1 MSSSDLLPNT
11 SDMSLATD
19 SWQGLVNSFPSH
31 SVTEP
36 GGWIE
41 HFLEQRLAWN
51 SALSDPSQSSSLLS
65 ARPHMRN
72 TLGSVEG
79 LGGLMSG
86 SFLLTEEQV
95 QQRKAAARAGD
106 DTGLRTSSR
115 LAAIPR
121 AVFSADPPWRQAD
134 FALEMPEMALPQGD
148 LLSPIAVDENF
159 FAAPTE
165 TGFYSV
171 LPENPLRFLAS
182 FSGARPAEISE
193 MPAPARPA
201 SRRAPAQAIQAL
213 RPSPETQPSVSPEP
227 LTTSTTT
234 FLPIQ
239 SALSSA
245 AGAEQPIAFT
255 PTLELPWQGGGALE
269 AALLNRERLSDAW
282 LPSAE
287 VQASPSIRME
297 GEQSIL
303 RRSLNA
309 EDAGT
314 RSALFDLP
322 QGFSYEHLKEQPAPH
337 QTFPTLLNRIAT
349 PESAESS
356 DAPIVPSRA
365 RVQTEASSPTLGRE
379 LSPER
384 HVETSL
390 AAVTPWE
397 QSVGPTSAWMATLSA
412 AEPQQ
417 QPSVATLETA
427 NLAQQGADVQ
437 PVAQEAVRAFP
448 LPSMDAKDF
457 TTSVLTQSEGKD
469 VMDSWDQ
476 ALLSSSPIWQS
487 SLPLAPGSVALAPDR
502 SIAPVT
508 YPAREALSTPADATQ
523 WQAPPLVSPP
533 LQTLEWAAVSSSKVA
548 LPSTAASVPVDV
560 TGTDVVG
567 PDAATDMPLAAPYVV
582 HAGVDAVSTPVEA
595 VFSTSRQRDDGPATV
610 QSPTRAEAFAASF
623 ESISAPRI
631 PVVSSEL
638 GLSTFVAPSGMDT
651 TASEQVDRLMPSV
664 RPLSY
669 ASEVAEQESL
679 RYQDVATQA
688 VPLLQSPSAEGSD
701 VVRVWQAR
709 PEAVLPQARREVN
722 ERQASRTPAEPV
734 AAATALL
741 KLEPSNAASVEVP
754 STSRPLAN
762 RMAGYG
768 EEAPSVPA
776 LTPVTRPL
784 PAQATEQERE
794 VAGMAHRVSAD
805 LGMEP
810 RPASLQPLS
819 TPAQQLLEP
828 AYSAEMISTATAS
841 AASVPFDP
849 RGWMAEPMTPRIFQT
864 PERVLQPSVLP
875 AAGEAVLPAS
885 QVRPDVAENT
895 DRRVSEPVISML
907 SERSEAPGEAPLQA
921 SLSTLLQTLERAP
934 VSVLETSKARP
945 KMGSFAQP
953 DQRQI
958 EQERLGELMEAGVR
972 AEQLEVL
979 MRAPELVDAVRQF
992 LRGEAELSEDSP
1004 VLQVLAEAGRKAS
1017 SADEGE
1023 LLGPEQ
1029 LWEAAASMLREVGET
1044 SSSIQ
1049 SAAEREVE
1057 LPQVLPTRIEAQRS
1071 LWEQLAS
1078 PEPSAETARELVQTL
1093 LSSFESPSS
1102 APLHELTQP
1111 NVMSFS
1117 RVEMDDIQSI
1127 MSSTKTPSAD
1137 VEHLISPAVMAAL
1150 SQGNE
1155 SLALT
1160 LLSHARHAEQAQGE
1174 FPSAALGA
1182 GRSTRLSPLS
1192 SELRQEG
1199 PLAWLQLAAQASGL
1213 QDVVAMGTAPFMGP
1227 ASSLRLLQSWAEPL
1241 LATSQGSPLTLPR
1254 QEESLSARA
1263 LRETWTATPQ
1273 LARGET
1279 ATVPPMLLTWLQS
1292 TLAEG
1297 SSAAEAFTQV
1307 QAANRQF
1314 SLERAVQSLSQSLK
1328 STEQLPLQGASV
1340 IPTSDEKLT
1349 EVMGMPTITPSELL
1363 ARAAGPSSEAAGP
1376 FAWLKSL
1383 LPALAVEEELPSG
1396 TAPSTLG
1403 LAQRL
1408 VQSLEGEQVEL
1419 LSALLASETPLM
1431 VRPLRTGER
1440 GSDLVSTTPGVFVQ
1454 GEEGRELRSTREQLP
1469 SRAASPFMQLDR
1481 LPSTLTAELPQL
1493 PVEEDPSV
1501 VTAPA
1506 RSPVAEAPAPSSAP
1520 VTRPL
1525 ISQPSTDSAAWAAAQ
1540 APAAA
1545 GTSARS
1551 PEALRWLASD
1561 TPVYD
1566 EETWSESARSEI
1578 QTDAAISERPVS
1590 KPPERGPSLDQLVRN
1605 LERMFSTGRGVD
1617 AERASVAT
1625 RASEAMPTVGP
1636 SPSWTSGNERQE
1648 APRVM
1653 LGRIAEPTPAVTT
1666 YASPRSALGN
1676 LSQTLPTEPMSQR
1689 DPLRYQPVEETL
1701 LAPEL
1706 DQAAEVDAQASS
1718 LTESLARTYQVPIP
1732 GTSIASTERSFTQ
1745 VLLQREPVAREVS
1758 GEAQEVFMAP
1768 KEENVRLDA
1777 DHDKPREDDR
1787 TGIDARGLEMV
1798 VSELRWR
1805 LELHEKWDE
1814 ERE

>member
-1 MSSSDLLPNT
+1 
-11 SDMSLATD
+11 MSLATD

-51 SALSDPSQSSSLLS
+51 SALAEPSNSSSLLT
-65 ARPHMRN
+65 ARPQLRN
-72 TLGSVEG
+72 TLGSPER

-86 SFLLTEEQV
+86 SYLLTEQQV
-95 QQRKAAARAGD
+95 QQRKAAARIGEG
-106 DTGLRTSSR
+106 TGSSSNFR

-134 FALEMPEMALPQGD
+134 VALPMPEMALPHGD
-148 LLSPIAVDENF
+148 LLSPLAVDENF
-159 FAAPTE
+159 FAGPTE
-165 TGFYSV
+165 TGFYSA

-193 MPAPARPA
+193 MLAPARPA

-213 RPSPETQPSVSPEP
+213 RPSPETQTSVSHEP
-227 LTTSTTT
+227 LTTTTTT

-239 SALSSA
+239 SILSSGD
-245 AGAEQPIAFT
+245 GAEQPITLT
-255 PTLELPWQGGGALE
+255 PTLQLPWQGGGALE
-269 AALLNRERLSDAW
+269 ASLLNREHFSDML
-282 LPSAE
+282 LPSSE
-287 VQASPSIRME
+287 VQASPSVGIEPER
-297 GEQSIL
+297 STP
-303 RRSLNA
+303 RRPLNA
-309 EDAGT
+309 AEPGA
-314 RSALFDLP
+314 RSASLDLP
-322 QGFSYEHLKEQPAPH
+322 QGFSYEHLREQPASQ
-337 QTFPTLLNRIAT
+337 QTFPTLLNRIAA
-349 PESAESS
+349 PESAAAS
-356 DAPIVPSRA
+356 DAPSVPSRA
-365 RVQTEASSPTLGRE
+365 RVQAEVSSPAPVRGM
-379 LSPER
+379 SPER

-390 AAVTPWE
+390 AALTPWE
-397 QSVGPTSAWMATLSA
+397 QNVAPTSAWMATLSA
-412 AEPQQ
+412 AETPQL
-417 QPSVATLETA
+417 PVIATLETA
-427 NLAQQGADVQ
+427 SLAQQGGEAQ
-437 PVAQEAVRAFP
+437 PAVQEAGQV
-448 LPSMDAKDF
+448 LPQASFDAKDF
-457 TTSVLTQSEGKD
+457 TTSVRTQTEGKEAAE
-469 VMDSWDQ
+469 SWVP

-487 SLPLAPGSVALAPDR
+487 SLPLASETEVLSPAR
-502 SIAPVT
+502 FIAPVT
-508 YPAREALSTPADATQ
+508 YPAREALTTPLEATH
-523 WQAPPLVSPP
+523 WQAPSLVSPP
-533 LQTLEWAAVSSSKVA
+533 LQTLEWAEVSPSSLA
-548 LPSTAASVPVDV
+548 LPSTSVSVPEEAVSAE
-560 TGTDVVG
+560 T
-567 PDAATDMPLAAPYVV
+567 ATDMPSAAPYVV

-595 VFSTSRQRDDGPATV
+595 AFSTSRSRHDSPVAV
-610 QSPTRAEAFAASF
+610 QSSSRAEDFAASLQ
-623 ESISAPRI
+623 SISAPRI

-638 GLSTFVAPSGMDT
+638 GLSTLATPAGVET
-651 TASEQVDRLMPSV
+651 TASEQVERLMPSV
-664 RPLSY
+664 RPLSF
-669 ASEVAEQESL
+669 APESAGQESL
-679 RYQDVATQA
+679 RYQDIATQS
-688 VPLLQSPSAEGSD
+688 VTLLQSPSAEGGD
-701 VVRVWQAR
+701 VARVWQAR
-709 PEAVLPQARREVN
+709 PEAILPQPRREVS
-722 ERQASRTPAEPV
+722 ERQASLKPAEPV
-734 AAATALL
+734 TSATPLL
-741 KLEPSNAASVEVP
+741 KLEPARDASVEVP
-754 STSRPLAN
+754 STSRPLAS
-762 RMAGYG
+762 RKRG
-768 EEAPSVPA
+768 EAEEGLSVPTM
-776 LTPVTRPL
+776 TPVTRPV

-794 VAGMAHRVSAD
+794 VAGIAHRVSAD
-805 LGMEP
+805 AGMEP
-810 RPASLQPLS
+810 RQASPQPHF

-828 AYSAEMISTATAS
+828 ASVAETIPSVTTS
-841 AASVPFDP
+841 AATVPFDP
-849 RGWMAEPMTPRIFQT
+849 RGWMAEPITPRIFQT
-864 PERVLQPSVLP
+864 PERVLQPSVMP
-875 AAGEAVLPAS
+875 AAGEPVLPAS
-885 QVRPDVAENT
+885 QVRPVTAENT
-895 DRRVSEPVISML
+895 DTRISELPVSIFA
-907 SERSEAPGEAPLQA
+907 ERSEAPVAVPLQA

-934 VSVLETSKARP
+934 VSTLETSKARP

-953 DQRQI
+953 DQRQV

-1004 VLQVLAEAGRKAS
+1004 VLQVLAEAGKKAA
-1017 SADEGE
+1017 SAEEGD

-1029 LWEAAASMLREVGET
+1029 LWDAAASMLREVGET
-1044 SSSIQ
+1044 PTPIRA
-1049 SAAEREVE
+1049 AAEREVE

-1071 LWEQLAS
+1071 LWEQLSS
-1078 PEPSAETARELVQTL
+1078 PESSADTARELVQTL
-1093 LSSFESPSS
+1093 LSSFELPSS
-1102 APLHELTQP
+1102 APASEMTQP
-1111 NVMSFS
+1111 NVMSTD
-1117 RVEMDDIQSI
+1117 RVETADLQAII
-1127 MSSTKTPSAD
+1127 GSTRTPAAD
-1137 VEHLISPAVMAAL
+1137 AEHIISPAVMAAL

-1160 LLSHARHAEQAQGE
+1160 LLSHARHPELTPGE
-1174 FPSAALGA
+1174 LPPTAAGA

-1213 QDVVAMGTAPFMGP
+1213 QDVVAMGTAPFVGP
-1227 ASSLRLLQSWAEPL
+1227 ASSLRLLQSWAEPQL
-1241 LATSQGSPLTLPR
+1241 PSSQANPLTLPR

-1263 LRETWTATPQ
+1263 LRETWTVTPQ
-1273 LARGET
+1273 LARAET
-1279 ATVPPMLLTWLQS
+1279 ANVPPMLLTWLQS

-1297 SSAAEAFTQV
+1297 SSVAEAFTQV
-1307 QAANRQF
+1307 QAVNRQV

-1328 STEQLPLQGASV
+1328 SVEQWPPQSAAV

-1349 EVMGMPTITPSELL
+1349 EAVGVPTTSPSELL
-1363 ARAAGPSSEAAGP
+1363 ARTAGSSSEAAGP

-1396 TAPSTLG
+1396 TASSTLG

-1408 VQSLEGEQVEL
+1408 VQSLEGEQVEI

-1431 VRPLRTGER
+1431 VRPLRTGESS
-1440 GSDLVSTTPGVFVQ
+1440 SDLVSSTPGLFVQ
-1454 GEEGRELRSTREQLP
+1454 AEEGREFRSAREALP

-1481 LPSTLTAELPQL
+1481 LPTTLTAELPHL

-1525 ISQPSTDSAAWAAAQ
+1525 MSQPSTDSAAWAAAQ

-1545 GTSARS
+1545 GTSTRS

-1566 EETWSESARSEI
+1566 EEAWSESVRSEI
-1578 QTDAAISERPVS
+1578 QTDASISERPVS

-1636 SPSWTSGNERQE
+1636 SPSWTSGNERLE
-1648 APRVM
+1648 SPRVM
-1653 LGRIAEPTPAVTT
+1653 LGKIAEPSPAVTT

-1676 LSQTLPTEPMSQR
+1676 QSQTLPTEPMSQR
-1689 DPLRYQPVEETL
+1689 DPLRYQPVEETM

-1732 GTSIASTERSFTQ
+1732 GTSVASTERSFTQ

-1768 KEENVRLDA
+1768 KEESGRLDA
-1777 DHDKPREDDR
+1777 DHDKPRDDDR

-1805 LELHEKWDE
+1805 LELHEKWDD